1 MSKKLAV
8 LFGTGDPLASAVAEK
23 PDLSRPTVYPCGP
36 EVLATLR
43 AGSDAPPV
51 ATSLIPNTGNETS
64 ATMNKV
70 TPTRTVKFR
79 HVLHDIAAHYYCEV
93 GDSHWLPV
101 YIRQDVPARWGVA
114 HEMFD
119 VSQTKPA
126 GWSTPSSYA
135 RCLGRSLT
143 SSPAWARQLRG
154 ACPACS
160 RRGDAPAGSR

>member
-101 YIRQDVPARWGVA
+101 YIRQDVPARWGWRTRCSTC
-114 HEMFD
+114 HRPNR
-119 VSQTKPA
+119 PA
-126 GWSTPSSYA
+126 GV
-135 RCLGRSLT
+135 RL
-143 SSPAWARQLRG
+143 PATRVAWVDL
-154 ACPACS
+154 
-160 RRGDAPAGSR
+160 